1 MRFDKFTLKVQE
13 ALQEAQTL
21 AGSLGHQ
28 AIDVEHLLLSF
39 IRQQDGITSEI
50 FKKLG
55 APLGALEQSLN
66 RALSRQPR
74 VEGVAGGATY
84 ITPRLNRV
92 LDQALTEAAQMK
104 DEYVS
109 TEHVLLA
116 MTEEKGGE
124 AGKLL
129 RDTGV
134 NREAIL
140 RVLVDIRGS
149 QRITDPNPEEK

>member
-1 MRFDKFTLKVQE
+1 
-13 ALQEAQTL
+13 
-21 AGSLGHQ
+21 
-28 AIDVEHLLLSF
+28 
-39 IRQQDGITSEI
+39 
-50 FKKLG
+50 
-55 APLGALEQSLN
+55 
-66 RALSRQPR
+66 
-74 VEGVAGGATY
+74 VAGGATY